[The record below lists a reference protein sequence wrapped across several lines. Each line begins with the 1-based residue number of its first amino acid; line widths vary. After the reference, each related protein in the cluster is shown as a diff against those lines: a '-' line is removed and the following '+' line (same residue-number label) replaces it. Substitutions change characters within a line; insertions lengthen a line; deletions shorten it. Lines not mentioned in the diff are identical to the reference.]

1 MPINPTYPGVY
12 VEELESSV
20 HPIVGVQTAMT
31 AFVGRAKTG
40 PRDKAITIHSFE
52 EYVSIFGGLSKDSSM
67 SYAVYQYFLN
77 GGADAIIVAIDD
89 NAKPDNLI
97 RKFTLT
103 GATAGASDGLHF
115 ESLNVGKVNKSF
127 SVLVEANRDAPD
139 LVNLHVKKYY
149 DKSSI
154 NLADWLKGSSTLE
167 SFYRLALPDTSLHS
181 IRQVLNDSSKY
192 INVKEGSLLDSTTT
206 SAKSVGIYQAEEN
219 GAEGTPAT
227 TTTNEWKRIIPTD
240 TADIEA
246 KKGIYALDDVDI
258 FNILCIPPLQQ
269 NDGKNKVEL
278 DVSSG
283 GVYSSALKYCKDRR
297 AILIVDPPKSW
308 DTKSKPL
315 HATTGID
322 GGTFGSLRDE
332 NAAIFFPRIL
342 APDPLD
348 GYALREFVPCGFVAG
363 VMART
368 DVDRGVW
375 KAPAGIQAGIA
386 GASGVTVKLTDAEN
400 GELNPLGINCLR
412 IKPPA
417 GIVVW
422 GSRTMRGADEL
433 ANQWK
438 YLPVRRLALYIEESL
453 YRGTQWVVFEP
464 NDERLWAQ
472 IRLNVGSFMQ
482 DLFNKGAFQGIT
494 PKEAYLVKCDHDT
507 TTQLDIDRGTVNI
520 LVGFAP
526 LKPAEFVI
534 LQIKQLAGQQN
545 MLEAKA

>member
-1 MPINPTYPGVY
+1 MMPINPTYPGVY

-20 HPIVGVQTAMT
+20 HPIVGVQTSKT
-31 AFVGRAKTG
+31 AFIGRAKTG
-40 PRDKAITIHSFE
+40 PRDKATTIHSFE
-52 EYVSIFGGLSKDSSM
+52 EYVRIFGGLSRDSSM

-89 NAKPDNLI
+89 NAKPDSLV

-103 GATAGASDGLHF
+103 GTAASDGLHF
-115 ESLNVGKVNKSF
+115 ESLDVGKVNKGF
-127 SVLVEANRDAPD
+127 SVVVEQNKDATD
-139 LVNLHVKKYY
+139 LVNLHVKTYY
-149 DKSSI
+149 DTSI
-154 NLADWLKGSSTLE
+154 KFADWLKESSTLE
-167 SFYRLALPDTSLHS
+167 SFYRLALPDTSPHS
-181 IRQVLNDSSKY
+181 IRQVLKDNSKY
-192 INVKEGSLLDSTTT
+192 INIKKGDVVDSTTT
-206 SAKSVGIYQAEEN
+206 SAKSVGVYQAEEK
-219 GAEGTPAT
+219 GAEGTPADT
-227 TTTNEWKRIIPTD
+227 IANELTRIIPED
-240 TADIEA
+240 RKA

-269 NDGKNKVEL
+269 SVGKNKVEL
-278 DVSSG
+278 DIPS
-283 GVYSSALKYCKDRR
+283 GVYSSALKYCKDKR
-297 AILIVDPPKSW
+297 AILIIDPPKTW
-308 DTKSKPL
+308 NTKSKPL
-315 HATTGID
+315 ETTTGID
-322 GGTFGSLRDE
+322 VTFGSLRDK

-386 GASGVTVKLTDAEN
+386 GASSLTVKLTDAEN
-400 GELNPLGINCLR
+400 GELNPIGINCLR

-433 ANQWK
+433 ADQWK
-438 YLPVRRLALYIEESL
+438 YLPVRRLALYLEESL

-464 NDERLWAQ
+464 NDERLWAE

-482 DLFNKGAFQGIT
+482 DLFTKGAFQGIT

-520 LVGFAP
+520 VVGFAP

-534 LQIKQLAGQQN
+534 LQIKQLAGHN
-545 MLEAKA
+545 MEAKV